1 MTGKELFDAIC
12 TASDRPR
19 APMPY
24 IHVGDE
30 YSRLDEDGMPIPIS
44 GYENVT
50 IDALVDLEQ
59 AARLLTEQTQ
69 ADLMAARAELE
80 AAFREGWFERGL
92 LPDCGIPPLHS
103 CQAAWQAWR
112 KP

>member
-12 TASDRPR
+12 TASERPR

-69 ADLMAARAELE
+69 ADLAALNGRWAQLREWLTDHSSGTTDSADTVRIVLAYMAAKE
-80 AAFREGWFERGL
+80 
-92 LPDCGIPPLHS
+92 
-103 CQAAWQAWR
+103 QA
-112 KP
+112 

>member
-12 TASDRPR
+12 TASERPR
-19 APMPY
+19 TPMPY

-69 ADLMAARAELE
+69 ADLAALKARAGKET
-80 AAFREGWFERGL
+80 
-92 LPDCGIPPLHS
+92 P
-103 CQAAWQAWR
+103 
-112 KP
+112 